1 MSLRKDRLHL
11 TGITNIDFR
20 SKKDL
25 TSINFFQPWK
35 TSNNF
40 GTMGNSNFT
49 RSYSAQKRIHTA
61 TSKISTQRT
70 IATDTPDPRYYTS
83 SQFYTSHKISPL
95 KRNIF
100 TSDRIAQLDE
110 AFKGKDRFTGDSMM
124 IAALTKQRRRLKKL
138 KFAHEDHESKQK
150 QLRGQIIKDKGNKN
164 KEAMQET
171 QLVKVEVKNTL
182 EGVVDVKK
190 IKEIR
195 LALRRRYAN
204 RSNFRKIFKEWDI
217 TSRGEIS
224 IYDAHLMINKL
235 SIPINYNETRVLIA
249 SSNDRG
255 SESLNMEEFMHL
267 IFNDNNALNVD
278 LSKMEYK
285 EEDLY
290 NEKEQEGLKMTMI
303 NNIREMSKTQDI
315 NQFKEFIRARLPKFV
330 KYVNE
335 LGGNEGVCDYD
346 TFMNVL
352 NKFQLVA
359 NLRKEPLLRAFYD
372 LYKNENGLLDW
383 KRVSDSILQHTH
395 KTYFSETK
403 DAVLALAKDDI
414 KCKEEQLNEMVTHN
428 ARGVEHNKRK
438 TKELTLQ
445 LEEMKQRRTKREEEE
460 KMRLNEINSTVPST
474 QFINKVYSNRHTWFT
489 QLNDVEKAFDSA
501 RMITMNQRK
510 TRFGAN
516 PQYRDTGVTM
526 IYGDKFNKNYNVSET
541 ERFAYK
547 KDGGDIV
554 MKEKMEKT
562 RRKEGVVE
570 RKRKVI
576 ENVMNNYYWRDYFI
590 EEKERYTQLQKGKL
604 KYNYE
609 DKFRIKNQIV
619 E

>member
-1 MSLRKDRLHL
+1 
-11 TGITNIDFR
+11 
-20 SKKDL
+20 
-25 TSINFFQPWK
+25 
-35 TSNNF
+35 
-40 GTMGNSNFT
+40 
-49 RSYSAQKRIHTA
+49 
-61 TSKISTQRT
+61 
-70 IATDTPDPRYYTS
+70 
-83 SQFYTSHKISPL
+83 
-95 KRNIF
+95 
-100 TSDRIAQLDE
+100 
-110 AFKGKDRFTGDSMM
+110 MM
-124 IAALTKQRRRLKKL
+124 IAALTKQRQRRLKKL
-138 KFAHEDHESKQK
+138 KFTHEDHETKQR
-150 QLRGQIIKDKGNKN
+150 QLLGQIIKDKGNKN
-164 KEAMQET
+164 KEAIQET
-171 QLVKVEVKNTL
+171 QLVKVEVQNTL

-255 SESLNMEEFMHL
+255 SETLNMEEFMHL

-290 NEKEQEGLKMTMI
+290 NEKQQETLKMTMI
-303 NNIREMSKTQDI
+303 DNIREMSKTEDV

-335 LGGNEGVCDYD
+335 LNGNNEGVCDYN

-352 NKFQLVA
+352 SKFQLVA
-359 NLRKEPLLRAFYD
+359 NLRKEPLLRAVYD
-372 LYKNENGLLDW
+372 MYKNENGLMDW

-395 KTYFSETK
+395 KTYFSEAK
-403 DAVLALAKDDI
+403 DAVMALAKEDI
-414 KCKEEQLNEMVTHN
+414 KCKEEELNEMVKQHGVK
-428 ARGVEHNKRK
+428 GVEYHKRK

-445 LEEMKQRRTKREEEE
+445 LEEMKQLKSKQQEAELGEV
-460 KMRLNEINSTVPST
+460 NSTVPST
-474 QFINKVYSNRHTWFT
+474 QFIDKVYSGRHKWFT
-489 QLNDVEKAFDSA
+489 RLNDVEKEYDSS
-501 RMITMNQRK
+501 RMITVNQRK

-516 PQYRDTGVTM
+516 PQYRDSGVTVM
-526 IYGDKFNKNYNVSET
+526 YGDKFNGNYNVSERD
-541 ERFAYK
+541 RFSK
-547 KDGGDIV
+547 GDV
-554 MKEKMEKT
+554 VVKEKMEKAK
-562 RRKEGVVE
+562 RREGVVE

-576 ENVMNNYYWRDYFI
+576 EEVRNNYYWRDYFI

-604 KYNYE
+604 KYMYE

>member
-25 TSINFFQPWK
+25 TSISFFQPWK
-35 TSNNF
+35 TSTNF

-49 RSYSAQKRIHTA
+49 RSYSSQKRIHTI
-61 TSKISTQRT
+61 TSKIATQKSL
-70 IATDTPDPRYYTS
+70 ATDTPDPRYYTS
-83 SQFYTSHKISPL
+83 SQFYSSHRISPL

-110 AFKGKDRFTGDSMM
+110 AYKGKDRFTGDSMM
-124 IAALTKQRRRLKKL
+124 IAALTKQRQRRFKKL
-138 KFAHEDHESKQK
+138 KFTHEDHETKQR

-171 QLVKVEVKNTL
+171 QLVKVEVQNTL

-255 SESLNMEEFMHL
+255 TETLNMEEFMHL

-290 NEKEQEGLKMTMI
+290 NEKQQETLKMTMI
-303 NNIREMSKTQDI
+303 DNIREMSKTEDV

-330 KYVNE
+330 KYVND
-335 LGGNEGVCDYD
+335 LSGNEGVCDYN

-359 NLRKEPLLRAFYD
+359 SLRKEPLLRAVYD
-372 LYKNENGLLDW
+372 MYKNENGLMDW

-403 DAVLALAKDDI
+403 DAVLALAKDDV
-414 KCKEEQLNEMVTHN
+414 KCKEEELNEMVRQHN
-428 ARGVEHNKRK
+428 VKGIEYHKRK

-445 LEEMKQRRTKREEEE
+445 LEEMKMWKRKQQETE
-460 KMRLNEINSTVPST
+460 KMKLGEINSTVPST
-474 QFINKVYSNRHTWFT
+474 KFIDKVYSGRHMWFT
-489 QLNDVEKAFDSA
+489 RLNDVEKEFDSA
-501 RMITMNQRK
+501 RMITVNQRK

-516 PQYRDTGVTM
+516 PQYKDSGVTVM
-526 IYGDKFNKNYNVSET
+526 YGDKFNKNYNVSERD
-541 ERFAYK
+541 RFS
-547 KDGGDIV
+547 GGDV
-554 MKEKMEKT
+554 VVEEKMEKAK
-562 RRKEGVVE
+562 RRDGVVE

-576 ENVMNNYYWRDYFI
+576 EEVRNNYYWRDYFI
-590 EEKERYTQLQKGKL
+590 EEKEKYSQLQKGKL
-604 KYNYE
+604 KYMYE